1 MFCAFLVQL
10 CTLKF
15 CRNWPKN
22 KTTLSI
28 KLDCSWEISSVTRSL
43 KKQVSKLVQSNAGW
57 FRGSFERWT
66 KSWTISRTK
75 TDYSRAEIHALR
87 GHRERRRRI
96 GRRRDTHEAEKD
108 RNGRRE
114 RERIS
119 ATTRRLDGIVNFV
132 EELLNFSKSRSLSL
146 SSFLSPPATHLGL
159 IN

>member
-22 KTTLSI
+22 KHSRLNLTVREKFHPWRDNWRNKPRNLS
-28 KLDCSWEISSVTRSL
+28 K
-43 KKQVSKLVQSNAGW
+43 SNARW

-96 GRRRDTHEAEKD
+96 GRRRDTHEAERD